1 MNQIFASNAP
11 WIVGRPAL
19 FEYALEDFLGELGR
33 QRPWTRSRV
42 GEWLEGLEA
51 WLEARLGRPAR
62 LEEVSAEG
70 VTDWLESL
78 PFDDR
83 ADAQDALRG
92 FAEYLTGW
100 GWLEV
105 SPWSLELEARD

>member
-11 WIVGRPAL
+11 WIVGRPTL
-19 FEYALEDFLGELGR
+19 LEYALEDFLGELGR

-42 GEWLEGLEA
+42 GELLGGLEV

-70 VTDWLESL
+70 LTIWLETL
-78 PFDDR
+78 PTEDR
-83 ADAQDALRG
+83 ADTRDALQG
-92 FAEYLTGW
+92 FGEYLTGW

-105 SPWSLELEARD
+105 SPWSLALETRD